1 MRAAFQDVGFITNDK
16 GKVTG
21 FSCGYDW
28 CAEHEYGIDGIYA
41 LFWINNSKDL
51 NIFGI
56 DKYKILINNI
66 YYKVYSNTVKRE
78 VMSFKQ
84 PFAIISSI
92 DLDSTSGIA
101 YVKDIKRFIK
111 NSNNITSY
119 AMWDSKEFMF
129 ASNDVFSM
137 DVLCK
142 AFLNKD
148 ICVGLTSKDN
158 PFARCPLV
166 FKIYSKLSQ
175 KEKDLQYKTDE
186 EAFKKSRLL
195 TI

>member
-1 MRAAFQDVGFITNDK
+1 MRAAFQDVGFITNDR

-41 LFWINNSKDL
+41 LFWINNSKDV

-56 DKYKILINNI
+56 DKYKILTNNI
-66 YYKVYSNTVKRE
+66 YYNVYSNTVKRE

-92 DLDSTSGIA
+92 DLNSISGDT
-101 YVKDIKRFIK
+101 YVKDIKRFVR
-111 NSNNITSY
+111 NSDNITSY
-119 AMWDSKEFMF
+119 AMWDSKDFIIV
-129 ASNDVFSM
+129 SNNVFNM

-142 AFLNKD
+142 AFLDKD
-148 ICVGLTSKDN
+148 ICVGLTSNNN
-158 PFARCPLV
+158 PFARSPLV
-166 FKIYSKLSQ
+166 FRIYSRLSQ
-175 KEKDLQYKTDE
+175 EEKDIQYKTDE
-186 EAFKKSRLL
+186 EAYKKSRLL
-195 TI
+195 MI